1 VLSMFTITADANS
14 RQNVFVSLLIRDL
27 SKNFAIHS
35 INPLPINEST
45 ILVEFDL
52 AA

>member
-1 VLSMFTITADANS
+1 MFTRSAEANS
-14 RQNVFVSLLIRDL
+14 RQNVFASLLIRDL

-35 INPLPINEST
+35 INPLAMRASI
-45 ILVEFDL
+45 IFVEFDL